1 MPTYR
6 KLFLSIPILL
16 FSTGIAS
23 AQNNLI
29 VSPSS
34 LTFTQ
39 PGSTVPPFQIIN
51 ISVSTGLNLRW
62 SFSVQTSSGVSWF
75 SATQSSLETPAQLFV
90 FISPGMTPGTYN
102 GNITINVPNATPTQ
116 VVVPVTLTVGASTQ
130 LSANLSS
137 LTFTAQSNGPAP
149 ANQTLQVASVT
160 GSPVPFTASVNTAS
174 GGNWLVANPA
184 SATTT
189 ATVTVGVNPA
199 GVAAGTYNGNV
210 ILTPTTGAA
219 SPLQIPVTFNVTATP
234 QLGVSTPALT
244 FNWQIGTANPPR
256 QTFSLSSTGN
266 ALGFSLV
273 PTVTAGSWLVV
284 TPVSGTT
291 LANINVD
298 VNPSGLAAG
307 SYTGNIQIIAPGAS
321 NSPQNVQVTL
331 NVSTT
336 GFLNVTPASLAFTLQ
351 AGATLPASQTLSI
364 ASSSTTAMNFAASAT
379 TQSGVPWLTVL
390 APVSGT
396 TPGTVSIALTNT
408 ALTLAPGTY
417 SGTVAFSSPGSTNP
431 ATNVPVTLTVTNTPA
446 LTLNPSSTLTF
457 VYQTGRTVPAGQTVS
472 VNSTGA
478 PISFGAAATT
488 AKGGPWLSVS
498 QATGTTPVT
507 LGITVDPTGLAADTY
522 DGTVTITQAGITTG
536 LTIPVKLIVSANA
549 LMIVSPGALSF
560 TFTPGGATLSSQ
572 TVNLASTS
580 DALNFTAAAS
590 TSSGGTGWLT
600 VGPTSGSTPSTM
612 TVVVS
617 AAGLQTGTYTGSIAL
632 SATGAN
638 SQTIPVTVTVTS
650 GASLSV
656 SPASLTFTQASG
668 GSAPAAQTLNIASS
682 GTAIQFTA
690 QVATVIGGN
699 WLTVNPTSGA
709 TPGSIS
715 VSVSGAGL
723 AQGTYTGSVTIVGTG
738 AANGPQTV
746 PVTFTVGP
754 PQTIAVDKTSLSYSF
769 QIGSQ
774 APAAQ
779 AVNVTSTGGSLSFTP
794 TGAVTSGGNW
804 LTLSSSSGTTPANV
818 TVSVNPSGLAPGAYT
833 GTITVASS
841 AASNSPLTINVTLTV
856 TQRAAGALQQVVNA
870 ASFLPTP
877 AVPGLIVT
885 FFGTGIGPSTGVSGK
900 ITNGVLESSA
910 GEVRVLFDGIA
921 APVLFASA
929 TQVNAI
935 VPYEMFGRFNTAV
948 QVEFQGVV
956 SNTITL
962 QVASASPGIFTIGG
976 GQGAIINQD
985 GRVNG
990 TGAAAPRGSVIALF
1004 ATGEGQTT
1012 PNGVNGKIIST
1023 VGDLKKPLQAVSA
1036 TIGGIP
1042 AEVQYFGSAPT
1053 LVSGALQVNLK
1064 VPDNAPTG
1072 NVPIVITVGGTNSQP
1087 GVTVAIQ

>member
-1 MPTYR
+1 MPTCR
-6 KLFLSIPILL
+6 KLFLCLPILFL
-16 FSTGIAS
+16 AAALAS

-39 PGSTVPPFQIIN
+39 PGSSPPPFQIIN

-62 SFSVQTSSGVSWF
+62 TFSVQTTSGVSWF

-90 FISPGMTPGTYN
+90 FISPGLTPGSYS
-102 GNITINVPNATPTQ
+102 GNITINVPNATPSQ

-130 LSANLSS
+130 LSANQTA
-137 LTFTAQSNGPAP
+137 LTFTAQTNGPAP
-149 ANQTLQVASVT
+149 ANQSLQIASVT
-160 GSPVPFTASVNTAS
+160 GSPVPFTTTVNTTS

-184 SATTT
+184 GATTP
-189 ATVTVGVNPA
+189 ATVTVGVNPS

-219 SPLQIPVTFNVTATP
+219 SPLQIPVTFDVTATP
-234 QLGVSTPALT
+234 QLGVSTTALT
-244 FNWQIGTANPPR
+244 FNFQIGAANPAR

-266 ALGFSLV
+266 ALAFNLV
-273 PTVTAGSWLVV
+273 PTITAGSWLIV

-291 LANINVD
+291 PADINVD
-298 VNPSGLAAG
+298 VNPAGLAAG
-307 SYTGNIQIIAPGAS
+307 QYTGNIQITAPGAS

-364 ASSSTTAMNFAASAT
+364 ASSSTTAMNFTASTT
-379 TQSGVPWLTVL
+379 TQSGGQWLTVS
-390 APVSGT
+390 PTSGT
-396 TPGTVSIALTNT
+396 TPGTVSVGLTST
-408 ALTLAPGTY
+408 ALGLAPGTY
-417 SGTVAFSSPGSTNP
+417 SGAVAFSSPGSPNP
-431 ATNVPVTLTVTNTPA
+431 AINIPVTLTVTNTPA

-457 VYQTGRTVPAGQTVS
+457 VYQTGKTVPAGQTVS

-488 AKGGPWLSVS
+488 DKGGAWLSVS

-507 LGITVDPTGLAADTY
+507 LGITVNPTGLAADTY
-522 DGTVTITQAGITTG
+522 TGTVTITPAGISTG

-572 TVNLASTS
+572 IVNLASTS
-580 DALNFTAAAS
+580 DVLNFTAAAS
-590 TSSGGTGWLT
+590 TNSGGANWLT

-617 AAGLQTGTYTGSIAL
+617 AAGLQTGTYTGSIAV

-638 SQTIPVTVTVTS
+638 SQTIPVTVTITTGSSV
-650 GASLSV
+650 SV

-668 GSAPAAQTLNIASS
+668 GSAPPAQTLNVASS

-690 QVATVIGGN
+690 QVATSIGGN
-699 WLTVNPTSGA
+699 WLSVTPASGT
-709 TPGSIS
+709 TPGS
-715 VSVSGAGL
+715 VSVSVNGAGL

-746 PVTFTVGP
+746 PVTFTIGA
-754 PQTIAVDKTSLSYSF
+754 PQTIAVDKTSLTFSF

-774 APAAQ
+774 TPAAQ
-779 AVNVTSTGGSLSFTP
+779 AVNVTSTGGSVPFTP

-804 LTLSSSSGTTPANV
+804 LSLSSSSGTTPANV
-818 TVSVNPSGLAPGAYT
+818 TVSVNPASLAPGTYT
-833 GTITVASS
+833 GTVTVTSS
-841 AASNSPLTINVTLTV
+841 VASNSPLTINITLTV
-856 TQRAAGALQQVVNA
+856 TQRAAGVVQQIVNA

-877 AVPGLIVT
+877 AAPGLIIT
-885 FFGTGIGPSTGVSGK
+885 FFGTGIGPSTPVSGTF
-900 ITNGVLESSA
+900 TNGVLDTSA
-910 GEVRVLFDGIA
+910 GEVRVLFDGIP
-921 APVLFASA
+921 APILYASA

-935 VPYEMFGRFNTAV
+935 VPYEMFGRFNTSV
-948 QVEFQGVV
+948 QVEFQRVL

-976 GQGAIINQD
+976 GQGAILNQD

-990 TGAAAPRGSVIALF
+990 AGAPAAKGSIIQIF
-1004 ATGEGQTT
+1004 ATGEGQTI
-1012 PNGVNGKIIST
+1012 PNGVNGKVIST
-1023 VGDLKKPLQAVSA
+1023 VGDLKKPLQPVTA
-1036 TIGGIP
+1036 TVGGIP
-1042 AEVQYFGSAPT
+1042 ADVQYFGSAPT
-1053 LVSGALQVNLK
+1053 LVSGALQVNVK
-1064 VPDNAPTG
+1064 VPDNAPSG
-1072 NVPIVITVGGTNSQP
+1072 NVPIVITVGGTNSQT